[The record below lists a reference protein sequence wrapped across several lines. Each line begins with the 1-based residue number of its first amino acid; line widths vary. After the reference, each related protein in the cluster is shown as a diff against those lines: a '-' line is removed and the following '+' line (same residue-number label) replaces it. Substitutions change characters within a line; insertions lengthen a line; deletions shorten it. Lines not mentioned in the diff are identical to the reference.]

1 MEQSQAPAKQDLT
14 HYETGNTSVAKAL
27 SDRRMSEKE
36 VTNEQIKEALR
47 YCMLIVGIR
56 ANNMPANEEKQLL
69 VDFVRRTYSGLSV
82 LEIKLAFDMAI
93 ADRLELQDWKCYEN
107 FSCAYVSTILKAYC
121 KWVNQNVK
129 YESNK
134 RENEA
139 ELTALPPGET
149 DWSDEWEKIKESARK
164 GAFRGEFITTC
175 IYDWLKRNK
184 MITLSGAERWQL
196 LEDCRQAYALEM
208 REALHASPA
217 ANPEGRRLYELLVKE
232 GDDWRQEEKLWSAVV
247 DYSKRETV
255 RIEALNAIAN
265 EQNQE

>member
-1 MEQSQAPAKQDLT
+1 MKYKSKRIGNYTPEELSLQCKAMVMKIAVITGWQIPDNPEYVTILMDQLQKKFADDYQDLNADEFEYAIRT
-14 HYETGNTSVAKAL
+14 YGTRMKDWGKSLNLSLIDDAICEYLGKRKYL
-27 SDRRMSEKE
+27 SDL
-36 VTNEQIKEALR
+36 EAQ
-47 YCMLIVGIR
+47 
-56 ANNMPANEEKQLL
+56 K
-69 VDFVRRTYSGLSV
+69 
-82 LEIKLAFDMAI
+82 MA
-93 ADRLELQDWKCYEN
+93 
-107 FSCAYVSTILKAYC
+107 
-121 KWVNQNVK
+121 
-129 YESNK
+129 
-134 RENEA
+134 NEA
-139 ELTALPPGET
+139 EPAALPPGET

-164 GAFRGEFITTC
+164 GMFRGEFITTC

-208 REALHASPA
+208 REALHSSPA

-232 GDDWRQEEKLWSAVV
+232 GDEWRQEEKLWSAVV